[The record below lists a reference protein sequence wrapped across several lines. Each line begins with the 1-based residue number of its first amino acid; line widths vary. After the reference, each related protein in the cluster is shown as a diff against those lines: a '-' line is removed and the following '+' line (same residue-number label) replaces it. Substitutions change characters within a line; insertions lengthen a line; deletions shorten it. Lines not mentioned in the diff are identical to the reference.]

1 MYLTKAFSH
10 SILECNSLLIAISLL
25 TVDIISQKPPF
36 FNILRLFLTCITNF
50 INKSKKISRLN
61 RLIYCEMIFT
71 LFSSNS
77 LVSINTSGSTKTHY
91 GAYSQN
97 RTDDLILTM
106 DALYLLSYEG
116 TFINLHNLEYFL
128 LSFF

>member
-1 MYLTKAFSH
+1 MILVYLTKAFSH

-36 FNILRLFLTCITNF
+36 FNISRLFITFITNF

-71 LFSSNS
+71 LFSLNS
-77 LVSINTSGSTKTHY
+77 LVSIITSGSTKTHY
-91 GAYSQN
+91 GAGVVVIYNFS
-97 RTDDLILTM
+97 LITI
-106 DALYLLSYEG
+106 DIV
-116 TFINLHNLEYFL
+116 INLFYVY
-128 LSFF
+128 

>member
-1 MYLTKAFSH
+1 MYLTRSFSH

-36 FNILRLFLTCITNF
+36 FNILRLILTFLPVK

-71 LFSSNS
+71 FVFLQTH
-77 LVSINTSGSTKTHY
+77 LYQQVQVVRRKCIMERVTKF
-91 GAYSQN
+91 
-97 RTDDLILTM
+97 
-106 DALYLLSYEG
+106 EP
-116 TFINLHNLEYFL
+116 
-128 LSFF
+128 